1 MYGIRKGLV
10 DHIISENLSIRLY
23 RISKMID
30 MESEDNTKIKSKKI
44 ATDVCKALG
53 IWDTIGKKWSLLIL
67 RHLAANDNMHFNEL
81 KRLLGISSN
90 VLAKK
95 LKQLEQ
101 EGLVTRRAVFED
113 SPLRVEYKITPLAKE
128 LDAIFIGL
136 DKWIAKWES
145 RNKLD

>member
-1 MYGIRKGLV
+1 MNL
-10 DHIISENLSIRLY
+10 ENLSIRLH
-23 RISKMID
+23 RICKRID
-30 MESEDNTKIKSKKI
+30 MEPEDETKIKSKKI
-44 ATDVCKALG
+44 VADVCKALG

-67 RHLAANDNMHFNEL
+67 RYLSANDNLHFNEL

-136 DKWIAKWES
+136 EKWIDKWES
-145 RNKLD
+145 RNNRH

>member
-1 MYGIRKGLV
+1 
-10 DHIISENLSIRLY
+10 
-23 RISKMID
+23 
-30 MESEDNTKIKSKKI
+30 MEPEDKTKIKSKKI

-67 RHLAANDNMHFNEL
+67 RHLSANDNIHFNEL

-113 SPLRVEYKITPLAKE
+113 SPLRVEYKITSLAKE

-136 DKWIAKWES
+136 DEWIAKWES
-145 RNKLD
+145 RNNRPLAV

>member
-1 MYGIRKGLV
+1 MP
-10 DHIISENLSIRLY
+10 HTIIIPNNVY
-23 RISKMID
+23 DPID
-30 MESEDNTKIKSKKI
+30 VESQYESKIKSKKI

>member
-1 MYGIRKGLV
+1 M
-10 DHIISENLSIRLY
+10 DP
-23 RISKMID
+23 
-30 MESEDNTKIKSKKI
+30 EDKSKIKSKKI
-44 ATDVCKALG
+44 ATNVCKALG

-67 RHLAANDNMHFNEL
+67 RYLSANDNLHFNEL

-101 EGLVTRRAVFED
+101 EGLVTRRAVYD
-113 SPLRVEYKITPLAKE
+113 NSPLRVEYKVTPLAKE

-145 RNKLD
+145 RNEL

>member
-1 MYGIRKGLV
+1 MIV
-10 DHIISENLSIRLY
+10 VHTNSENLSIRLH
-23 RISKMID
+23 RIYKRID
-30 MESEDNTKIKSKKI
+30 MEPEDDTKIKSKKI
-44 ATDVCKALG
+44 ATDVCRALG

-67 RHLAANDNMHFNEL
+67 RHLSANDNMHFNEL

-101 EGLVTRRAVFED
+101 EGLITRGAVYD
-113 SPLRVEYKITPLAKE
+113 NSPLRVEYKITPLAKE

-136 DKWIAKWES
+136 ETWIAKWES
-145 RNKLD
+145 RNGRH